1 MIIARKRTK
10 LVTELSLWIVV
21 FIVTAAFLAEYVDS
35 SLGMGYGT
43 ILVPVLLLF
52 GFSPMQIVPAIL
64 VSELITGLLAG
75 FFHHKQGNVNFKPK
89 TIDIFLIIKNL
100 KSLGCIESFKENL
113 PLNLKTALILAVCSI
128 AGVIIGAST
137 AVNISN
143 FWIRLYIGFL
153 LLAMGVII
161 IAFLNKKF
169 QFSWGKIMT
178 LGLIASFN
186 KGISGGGYGP
196 LVTGG
201 QILTGIEG
209 KSAVGIT
216 SLAEGL
222 TCMVG
227 VITYVVASRNPIDWR
242 LAPWIIAGA
251 VVSVPFSALSVKKIS
266 CQKMKLAIAVLSIIL
281 GGFTIIR
288 TFYGI

>member
-1 MIIARKRTK
+1 M
-10 LVTELSLWIVV
+10 VSELSLWIVV
-21 FIVTAAFLAEYVDS
+21 FIVTVAFLSEYVDS

-52 GFSPMQIVPAIL
+52 GFSPIQIVPAIL
-64 VSELITGLLAG
+64 LSELITGLLAG
-75 FFHHKQGNVNFKPK
+75 FFHHKQGNVNFKLK

-113 PLNLKTALILAVCSI
+113 PLNLKVALILAVCSI
-128 AGVIIGAST
+128 AGVIIGVST

-153 LLAMGVII
+153 LLSMGVII
-161 IAFLNKKF
+161 IAFFNKKF

-222 TCMVG
+222 TCLAG
-227 VITYVVASRNPIDWR
+227 IITYVVVSKNPINGK
-242 LAPWIIAGA
+242 LAFCLITGA
-251 VVSVPFSALSVKKIS
+251 VLSVPFSALSVKKIS
-266 CQKMKLAIAVLSIIL
+266 AKKLKLAIAVFSIIL
-281 GGFTIIR
+281 GGFTIIK
-288 TFYGI
+288 TLKIG